1 MIIKIKLNP
10 ETLEITL
17 EDSEVVINE
26 IEKLNDGQIFI
37 ELSKQDTELVLPTG
51 Q

>member
-1 MIIKIKLNP
+1 MIVKITLNP

-26 IEKLNDGQIFI
+26 IKKLDDGQIFI